1 MSFMLKTLA
10 AAAVGLAPATVA
22 AQEGARPEVQR
33 RGPETNLPLPRY
45 VSLNVE
51 RATVRR
57 GPGVSHRI
65 DWVFLRRGEP
75 LQVTAE
81 HGHWRRVRDADA
93 AEGWV
98 HHSMLRSTRTAVVI
112 AEPEAQ
118 MRRDPREDGA
128 LVARLETGVTGRLSR
143 CGRDWCRM
151 EAGGLRGWVPKADLW
166 GAEPDETFD

>member
-1 MSFMLKTLA
+1 MSFMLRALTA
-10 AAAVGLAPATVA
+10 VAVGIILAPAA
-22 AQEGARPEVQR
+22 AQDVSRQLSR
-33 RGPETNLPLPRY
+33 RGPETDLPLPRY

-51 RATVRR
+51 RANVRR

-112 AEPEAQ
+112 AEPEAL
-118 MRRDPREDGA
+118 MRRDPREEGA

-143 CGRDWCRM
+143 CARDWCRM
-151 EAGGLRGWVPKADLW
+151 EAGGLRGWVAKAELW
-166 GAEPDETFD
+166 GAAAEEEFD